1 MHIYRILVGN
11 KFHTVSLLVASPN
24 ERSALSAVEAFLQ
37 SEEVR
42 EMEREEIKWSKEVE
56 SREIVSESDHRYAT
70 FGHPVERCDDL
81 YDQNDGQGPSF
92 VNDLLVN
99 PGSVIV
105 DDSWNNG

>member
-1 MHIYRILVGN
+1 MHIYRIHVGN
-11 KFHTVSLLVASPN
+11 KFHTASLLVASPD
-24 ERSALSAVEAFLQ
+24 EGSALSAVENFLQ

-42 EMEREEIKWSKEVE
+42 EMERREIEWSKEVE
-56 SREIVSESDHRYAT
+56 SKEIVSESDHRYAT

>member
-11 KFHTVSLLVASPN
+11 KFHTASLLVASPN
-24 ERSALSAVEAFLQ
+24 EGSALSAVETFLQ

-56 SREIVSESDHRYAT
+56 SREIVSENDHRYAT

-105 DDSWNNG
+105 DDSWKNG

>member
-11 KFHTVSLLVASPN
+11 KFHTASLLVASTN
-24 ERSALSAVEAFLQ
+24 EESALSAVEDHLQ
-37 SEEVR
+37 SEENR
-42 EMEREEIKWSKEVE
+42 ETERQEIEWSKDVK
-56 SREIVSESDHRYAT
+56 SDSIVSENDHRYAT

-81 YDQNDGQGPSF
+81 HHHNDGHGPSF
-92 VNDLLVN
+92 IKELLAT